1 MKVIYFTMFPNF
13 FCRFTGLLSG
23 SSQEE
28 GLWWRRVNSR
38 WVREVITGGRVV
50 VEEGQL
56 KVSNRGSTQGRR
68 LLGSHIDL
76 VRKGVIYSYTYTASR
91 CMKID
96 GQQSFSRSKYL
107 PKRKRQMSSI
117 FISVHCSVPT
127 VCRCRGPLSN
137 MFYTTL
143 HTKSKG
149 KDCVSRYE
157 SSKMFL
163 FIFIFPILQLSF
175 SFNFTL
181 AWRI

>member
-1 MKVIYFTMFPNF
+1 M
-13 FCRFTGLLSG
+13 
-23 SSQEE
+23 
-28 GLWWRRVNSR
+28 
-38 WVREVITGGRVV
+38 

-127 VCRCRGPLSN
+127 SNSMYHVGGPFQICFTQHFPLRAKKRIVRLN
-137 MFYTTL
+137 M
-143 HTKSKG
+143 K
-149 KDCVSRYE
+149 V
-157 SSKMFL
+157 
-163 FIFIFPILQLSF
+163 
-175 SFNFTL
+175 
-181 AWRI
+181 